1 MTHDVQRL
9 IVGTAGHIDH
19 GKTSMIRTI
28 TGVDLD
34 RLPEERERGI
44 TIALGFTEHA
54 LTSGQPVSFVDVP
67 GHERL
72 VRTMISGACGLDA
85 VLLCVSAV
93 DGVMPQ
99 TKEHLAILDLL
110 GLQQGA
116 VVLTMADLVDEEM
129 LELAIEDV
137 SDLIEGTFLAS
148 GGVHPFSSVT
158 GQGRDQVLELLA
170 SFQTPAADTD
180 GLFRLPVDQTHVR
193 DGFGTIAR
201 GTSRGGQLEDKATV
215 HLLPGDATARV
226 RGIEQHGKSVAVAV
240 GQQRTAVN
248 LAGVEAKNCPRG
260 TVLCD
265 QPIPSTQ
272 MIDVWYQHLAHAPM
286 IKDGTPVRLLTGT
299 TEVLGKIHIA
309 CEDEILQPG
318 EAYAAQVRL
327 DTPMVCLPGDRYI
340 LRRTS
345 PVETLGGGPIL
356 DPWAP
361 RMRQRDRE
369 RVNNEIRALREGDNG
384 VWLTRAKHHGL
395 DANDW
400 RLRGCEPLGTEIEGR
415 WYPEALLESF
425 QQHLVNELE
434 DYHREN
440 PISRGASR
448 RELRRGPLAHL
459 PDRLFDALIGGLET
473 RDALVVDEAVI
484 RRPAFEVQL
493 TSEQEHQMAAIASTI
508 DAAGLEGAGMAA
520 LGKAYRTAPLAA
532 LLHLLEHAQQVH
544 NIGTIGWLADAHL
557 KGLQKQLQTW
567 FETHDELSP
576 GEFKTL
582 TGLTRKTAIPWLEWL
597 DKHRWTKRNGNAR
610 VRGSMLHEAY

>member
-1 MTHDVQRL
+1 MTNDSQRL

-54 LTSGQPVSFVDVP
+54 LTSGKPVSFVDVP

-72 VRTMISGACGLDA
+72 VRTMISGAGGLDA

-99 TKEHLAILDLL
+99 TKEHLAILNLL
-110 GLQQGA
+110 GLHQGA
-116 VVLTMADLVDEEM
+116 VILTMADLVDEEM
-129 LELAIEDV
+129 LELAVEDV
-137 SDLIEGTFLAS
+137 TDLIEGTFLEA
-148 GGVHPFSSVT
+148 GGVHPFSSMT
-158 GQGRDQVLELLA
+158 GQGKDEVLTLLA
-170 SFQTPAADTD
+170 SFDTPSSDGE

-193 DGFGTIAR
+193 DGFGTIVR
-201 GTSRGGQLEDKATV
+201 GTSRGGRLDDKSTV
-215 HLLPGDATARV
+215 HLLPGPLTARV
-226 RGIEQHGKSVAVAV
+226 RGIEQHGQSVAFAV

-248 LAGVEAKNCPRG
+248 VAGIEAKDCPRG
-260 TVLCD
+260 TVISD
-265 QPIPSTQ
+265 HPIPATQ

-309 CEDEILQPG
+309 CDDELLQPG
-318 EAYAAQVRL
+318 ESYAAQIRL
-327 DTPMVCLPGDRYI
+327 DTPLVCLPGDRYI

-345 PVETLGGGPIL
+345 PVETLGGGPIV

-369 RVNNEIRALREGDNG
+369 RVNREIRALQAGDTE
-384 VWLTRAKHHGL
+384 VFLTRAKHNGL

-400 RLRGCEPLGTEIEGR
+400 RLRGCAPHGVNIEGR
-415 WYPEALLESF
+415 WYPPALLKAF
-425 QQHLVNELE
+425 QVHLLADLE
-434 DYHREN
+434 AYHQDN
-440 PISRGASR
+440 PISRGAAR

-459 PDRLFDALIGGLET
+459 SDKLFDALIAALEE
-473 RDALVVDEAVI
+473 AGSLVVDEAVV
-484 RRPAFEVQL
+484 RVPGFTVAL
-493 TSEQEHQMAAIASTI
+493 TPEQTRQRDTIAATLK
-508 DAAGLEGAGMAA
+508 AAGLEGVTMAA
-520 LGKAYRTAPLAA
+520 LAKAHRSAPLAA
-532 LLHLLEHAQQVH
+532 LLHLLEHAQKAH
-544 NIGTIGWLADAHL
+544 NIGGIGWLDDAHL
-557 KGLQKQLQTW
+557 RSLRQQLQTW
-567 FETHDELSP
+567 FKAHDELSP
-576 GEFKTL
+576 GDFKTL

-597 DKHRWTKRNGNAR
+597 DKQRWTQRNGNAR
-610 VRGSMLHEAY
+610 TQGSVLDDA